1 MVIPKISQEIAKNI
15 WIHSQRLNEPQPFGL
30 GVEAVSKAVQH
41 LGYVQIDTISVI
53 ERCHHHIL
61 YNRIPEYRPS
71 LLKKAQSE
79 EKTVFE
85 YWTHALSYI
94 PTADFKFYVKQ
105 MKQVA
110 SPGSSW
116 YKKVS
121 SQDYAKVKRLLKKGP
136 LSIRDIK
143 DDVLVEKEH
152 LWGSAK
158 PSKKALQLGFYK
170 GDFVIGERDGM
181 LKKYDLTE
189 RHFGW
194 KTKPKSLKEDDYN
207 RYLVDRALRSQ
218 GIVSLDSICHLEQS
232 ERRKQITNLVQAK
245 LEKKEWIQVELQDSK
260 SPYWMLPETLD
271 KPIPRSNLAHILSP
285 FDPLI
290 IQRKRVLSFFNYQHL
305 FEAYVPKEKRK
316 YGYFTLPVLIGNN
329 IEALLDLKADRES
342 KTLLIN
348 SWVWL
353 NKSNSKEK
361 KKQIERELDRFSK
374 FQFIE
379 QK

>member
-1 MVIPKISQEIAKNI
+1 MNNVKISQELARNI
-15 WIHSQRLNEPQPFGL
+15 WIQSQRLNDPQPFGM
-30 GVEAVSKAVQH
+30 GVDAVSRAVQQ

-61 YNRIPEYRPS
+61 YNRIPGYRPS
-71 LLKKAQSE
+71 YLKRAQSE
-79 EKTVFE
+79 EKSVFE

-94 PTADFKFYVKQ
+94 PTSDFKFYVKQ
-105 MKQVA
+105 MKQIA

-116 YKKVS
+116 HKKVS
-121 SQDYAKVKRLLKKGP
+121 SQDYAKVKRLLKTGP

-194 KTKPKSLKEDDYN
+194 KSKPKPLKENEYN
-207 RYLVDRALRSQ
+207 QYLIERALRAQ
-218 GIVSLDSICHLEQS
+218 GIVSIDSICHLEQS
-232 ERRKQITNLVQAK
+232 EKRKQIAK
-245 LEKKEWIQVELQDSK
+245 IIENKVKSKEWIQVELQGSK
-260 SPYWMLPETLD
+260 NLHWTEPETLENNY
-271 KPIPRSNLAHILSP
+271 PTSQLIHILSP
-285 FDPLI
+285 FDPLM
-290 IQRKRVLSFFNYQHL
+290 IQRKRVSLIFNYQHL
-305 FEAYVPKEKRK
+305 FEAYLPKEKRK
-316 YGYFTLPVLIGNN
+316 YGYFSLPVLIGNN

-342 KTLLIN
+342 KKLLIN
-348 SWVWL
+348 NWVWL
-353 NKSNSKEK
+353 NKSKSAEK
-361 KKQIERELDRFSK
+361 KKRIEQELDRFSK